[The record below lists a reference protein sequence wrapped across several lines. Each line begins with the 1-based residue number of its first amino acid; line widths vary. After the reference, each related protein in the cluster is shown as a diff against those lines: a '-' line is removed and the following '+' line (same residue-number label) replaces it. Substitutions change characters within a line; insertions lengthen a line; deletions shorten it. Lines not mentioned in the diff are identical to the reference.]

1 METRW
6 RRRKGV
12 SAAIATSKGIII
24 WRDSAGFAALEKTTL
39 INDSTIFGIG
49 SITKVF
55 VAVIILQLID
65 GSQLNVSDKISEHL
79 DQNDLDGIG
88 NANDA
93 TIGRLLS
100 HTAGVESW
108 GEDPNW
114 IMEARGKKLDPKTI
128 WGKKDA
134 LNHSAESETRRRILD
149 PLNLMDTFLE
159 GFEEVGLRKK
169 NIPHR
174 YHYSTD
180 TFRNTAGV
188 CPAFSEYIW
197 MRQDLINAT
206 ESNLSVEW
214 AAGGMISSTCDLLKF
229 AISLRD
235 GKLLSP
241 SSMHLLTMWQLAR
254 KSTEIG
260 HGIFRFEHPTTHKN
274 WLGHNGSVLGFTGS
288 LWWNEELDC
297 AVCVLANVGTM
308 HAGKVSSSAPQIVF
322 ESEFL
327 EIAMKL
333 TNIAVKDE

>member
-1 METRW
+1 MQNGINAGVP
-6 RRRKGV
+6 GV

-65 GSQLNVSDKISEHL
+65 ESQLNVSDKISEHL

-134 LNHSAESETRRRILD
+134 LKYVRRPSKLETGRFSYSNTNHTLLGLIIEKNYQSLSRERDPSKNTRSFEFNGYISGRVRRGG
-149 PLNLMDTFLE
+149 TTK
-159 GFEEVGLRKK
+159 EE
-169 NIPHR
+169 
-174 YHYSTD
+174 Y
-180 TFRNTAGV
+180 
-188 CPAFSEYIW
+188 
-197 MRQDLINAT
+197 
-206 ESNLSVEW
+206 
-214 AAGGMISSTCDLLKF
+214 
-229 AISLRD
+229 
-235 GKLLSP
+235 
-241 SSMHLLTMWQLAR
+241 
-254 KSTEIG
+254 
-260 HGIFRFEHPTTHKN
+260 TT
-274 WLGHNGSVLGFTGS
+274 
-288 LWWNEELDC
+288 
-297 AVCVLANVGTM
+297 
-308 HAGKVSSSAPQIVF
+308 
-322 ESEFL
+322 
-327 EIAMKL
+327 
-333 TNIAVKDE
+333 